1 MPGIT
6 GSMDMSLSRLQEM
19 VKYREAWHSALHRV
33 AKRGTQLS
41 NWTTGTITKSTRTKL
56 LSITDEQCIINSI
69 THTTE
74 TPKEW
79 KGGRYFSLFFFF
91 NSKCF
96 EVTHF
101 YYFTCPE
108 CWQCARH
115 YPGSEITHTLWKTS
129 KINVIIPVCRLDR
142 IAGDADPFCPLLGLI
157 FLVKGS
163 GDFPE
168 RHVGEQNHLCL
179 STE

>member
-1 MPGIT
+1 
-6 GSMDMSLSRLQEM
+6 MSLSRLQEM
-19 VKYREAWHSALHRV
+19 VKCREAWRSALHRV
-33 AKRGTQLS
+33 AKRGTQSS
-41 NWTTGTITKSTRTKL
+41 NSTAGATTKSTRTKL
-56 LSITDEQCIINSI
+56 WSITDGQCIANSV

-74 TPKEW
+74 TPKQSE
-79 KGGRYFSLFFFF
+79 RVEDILVFFFF
-91 NSKCF
+91 FSSKCF

-101 YYFTCPE
+101 YYFVCPE

-142 IAGDADPFCPLLGLI
+142 IAGDAGPFCPLLGLI
-157 FLVKGS
+157 FLVQGS
-163 GDFPE
+163 GHFPE